1 MTSCFVYRSAEYEA
15 RVAAKEGERDGVAIR
30 AAGVAAEAEAV
41 SEAAKRDVE
50 RMRHR
55 VDAAE
60 ANAQVTSAENR
71 GLKAELDAARAS
83 RDAAA
88 AELREER
95 ARREQLELGYD
106 GASVD
111 RQSVDALTREAEA
124 ALARASRSE
133 KEAAE
138 EVARLRKEAESLTER
153 MKAANVDAAS
163 RARHDRLSGLVLEL
177 DATEK
182 EVAKKAERNAK
193 TIAALDASVD
203 ALARRLV
210 EKPAQLFAYDGGSEC
225 GPERSLAR
233 DAERLNREESV
244 GVARIMGMKPLTL
257 SDRSNKFTPWFP
269 EVASSSVAGKP
280 TISALRPAEAG
291 GEPTR
296 GGAKSSSASAV
307 AEYARDAREAAEK
320 ARSRK
325 AERERESAKHQYDF
339 FYGGSYSA
347 EAATVFKAEKP
358 KKTTE
363 KPPRS
368 PGPASARSQPAGGTS
383 AKPST
388 RQPKGGVKI
397 AIKRSGRA
405 AEDESAGDE
414 SRWKDRLGRIEA
426 ENAAVRLR
434 LRSMVA
440 DSESIVRKEF
450 GEESDV
456 PRARAVRPP
465 APSLP

>member
-15 RVAAKEGERDGVAIR
+15 RVAAKEGERDGVAVR

-95 ARREQLELGYD
+95 AMREQLELGYD

-138 EVARLRKEAESLTER
+138 EVARLRREAESLTER
-153 MKAANVDAAS
+153 MKAANVDVAS

-203 ALARRLV
+203 ALAKRLV
-210 EKPAQLFAYDGGSEC
+210 EKPAQLFAYDGGEG

-269 EVASSSVAGKP
+269 DVASSVAGKP
-280 TISALRPAEAG
+280 TVSALRPAEAG

-296 GGAKSSSASAV
+296 GGAKSSAASAV

-320 ARSRK
+320 ARLRK

-368 PGPASARSQPAGGTS
+368 PGPASARSQPGGTS

-465 APSLP
+465 APSQP

>member
-1 MTSCFVYRSAEYEA
+1 MLD
-15 RVAAKEGERDGVAIR
+15 GESG
-30 AAGVAAEAEAV
+30 
-41 SEAAKRDVE
+41 KL
-50 RMRHR
+50 
-55 VDAAE
+55 
-60 ANAQVTSAENR
+60 N
-71 GLKAELDAARAS
+71 
-83 RDAAA
+83 
-88 AELREER
+88 
-95 ARREQLELGYD
+95 
-106 GASVD
+106 
-111 RQSVDALTREAEA
+111 ALTYVPRVITVSSAGM
-124 ALARASRSE
+124 L
-133 KEAAE
+133 AE
-138 EVARLRKEAESLTER
+138 ELVIDDLEYTKPKKYSGVSQYARDKRRQVALTER
-153 MKAANVDAAS
+153 W
-163 RARHDRLSGLVLEL
+163 ARLEAEKKL
-177 DATEK
+177 PGSWSPEK

-210 EKPAQLFAYDGGSEC
+210 EKPAQLFAYDGGSEG

-269 EVASSSVAGKP
+269 EVASSVAGKP

-320 ARSRK
+320 DRSRK
-325 AERERESAKHQYDF
+325 AERERESAKHRYDF

>member
-1 MTSCFVYRSAEYEA
+1 
-15 RVAAKEGERDGVAIR
+15 
-30 AAGVAAEAEAV
+30 
-41 SEAAKRDVE
+41 
-50 RMRHR
+50 
-55 VDAAE
+55 
-60 ANAQVTSAENR
+60 
-71 GLKAELDAARAS
+71 
-83 RDAAA
+83 
-88 AELREER
+88 
-95 ARREQLELGYD
+95 
-106 GASVD
+106 
-111 RQSVDALTREAEA
+111 
-124 ALARASRSE
+124 
-133 KEAAE
+133 
-138 EVARLRKEAESLTER
+138 
-153 MKAANVDAAS
+153 
-163 RARHDRLSGLVLEL
+163 
-177 DATEK
+177 
-182 EVAKKAERNAK
+182 
-193 TIAALDASVD
+193 
-203 ALARRLV
+203 V
-210 EKPAQLFAYDGGSEC
+210 EKPAQLFAYDGGSEG

-269 EVASSSVAGKP
+269 EVASSVAGKP

>member
-15 RVAAKEGERDGVAIR
+15 RVAAKEGERDGVAVR

-138 EVARLRKEAESLTER
+138 EVARLRREAESLTER
-153 MKAANVDAAS
+153 MKVANVDAAS

-182 EVAKKAERNAK
+182 EVARKAERNAK

-203 ALARRLV
+203 ALAKRLV
-210 EKPAQLFAYDGGSEC
+210 EKPAQLFAYDGGEG

-233 DAERLNREESV
+233 NAERLNREESV

-269 EVASSSVAGKP
+269 EVASSVAGKP
-280 TISALRPAEAG
+280 TVSALRPAEAG

-296 GGAKSSSASAV
+296 GGAKSSAASTV

-320 ARSRK
+320 ARLRK

-368 PGPASARSQPAGGTS
+368 PGPASARNQPGGTS

-465 APSLP
+465 APSQP

>member
-15 RVAAKEGERDGVAIR
+15 RVAAKEGERDGVAVR

-138 EVARLRKEAESLTER
+138 EVARLKREAESLTER

-269 EVASSSVAGKP
+269 DVASSVAGKP
-280 TISALRPAEAG
+280 TVSALRPAEAG

-296 GGAKSSSASAV
+296 GGAKSSAASAV

-325 AERERESAKHQYDF
+325 AERERESAKHRYDF

-397 AIKRSGRA
+397 AMKRSGRA